1 MIVCGIELSS
11 STAICVILEGTPDN
25 FEVVDPGVS
34 KLELND
40 SDSAEDVIAFHQS
53 FTEFVK
59 KQKIDRIAIKK
70 RSAKAKGKYASGPI
84 TFKLE
89 GLIQLCE
96 NVEVRLISPNTI
108 AAKLRKKGLPEAK
121 LFKYQ
126 IPAYETAFAALS
138 LKWSPKGKP
147 QIGI

>member
-1 MIVCGIELSS
+1 LISCGIELSS
-11 STAICVILEGTPDN
+11 STAIFVILEGTSDD

-34 KLELND
+34 KFELDD
-40 SDSAEDVIAFHQS
+40 SESAEDVVAFHKS
-53 FTEFVK
+53 FNEFVQ
-59 KQKIDRIAIKK
+59 KQKIDRVAIKK

-96 NVEVRLISPNTI
+96 NVEVRLLSPNTI
-108 AAKLRKKGLPEAK
+108 AAKLRKKELPEAK

-138 LKWSPKGKP
+138 LK
-147 QIGI
+147 